1 MVSPYSRGEPLPSE
15 GDGYVLPRAGV
26 HLLAGLV
33 VDLAPIVLA
42 QDHQRVIATR
52 LQKTKTY
59 FSSGSPAGHSYPAS
73 KLKRDSAIAQGKVFC
88 YKIEYFSCQEVTNW
102 SWLPDWQ
109 MNIPVVQL
117 KNI

>member
-59 FSSGSPAGHSYPAS
+59 FSSGSPAGHSNLPGC
-73 KLKRDSAIAQGKVFC
+73 KRQKHNLAQGHQRV
-88 YKIEYFSCQEVTNW
+88 IVTRLQN
-102 SWLPDWQ
+102 
-109 MNIPVVQL
+109 
-117 KNI
+117 